1 MRSWVLLFSA
11 ISASLASVFSLVLP
25 FGLFL
30 RFYHGNLFVSASE
43 RMSSRAIEVLFYLT
57 PFLILFA
64 FFIFLIILSGL
75 KAPKKVFEIKQLFKA
90 IVMVGLSWFGFI
102 FLIQFLDGVIHNIA
116 ESLFWG
122 MIALLLMLLPLIVGI
137 VSGNVVY
144 LIVNKRLFDR
154 FGDSK
159 LNGNKMNKLKH
170 SPL

>member
-1 MRSWVLLFSA
+1 MRSWVLLLSA

-25 FGLFL
+25 LGLFL

-57 PFLILFA
+57 PFLVLFA

-75 KAPKKVFEIKQLFKA
+75 KAPKKVFEIKQIFKA
-90 IVMVGLSWFGFI
+90 IVMVGLSWFSFI
-102 FLIQFLDGVIHNIA
+102 FLIQFLDGVIHNMA

-122 MIALLLMLLPLIVGI
+122 MIALLLMLLPLTVGI
-137 VSGNVVY
+137 VSGNVMY
-144 LIVNKRLFDR
+144 FIINKRLFC
-154 FGDSK
+154 S
-159 LNGNKMNKLKH
+159 LKGSECREYKS